1 MAERKVATFDKYD
14 DEKFFELF
22 MTAVKETYDEY
33 CVLKQRE
40 EKLSGYSEPMFED
53 AIDEAEKR
61 IKQLRKGQEH
71 G

>member
-1 MAERKVATFDKYD
+1 MAERKLATFDKYD

-22 MTAVKETYDEY
+22 IAAVKETYDEY

-40 EKLSGYSEPMFED
+40 EKLSGYSEPTFED

-61 IKQLRKGQEH
+61 IKKIHKEQE
-71 G
+71 